1 MALQEKMLKDLEQKS
16 AFIKATEFAFQ
27 YMDIVDSAKVYPSE
41 EDI

>member
-16 AFIKATEFAFQ
+16 AFIKATEIDFQ
-27 YMDIVDSAKVYPSE
+27 YMKRVDTEKVYPSE